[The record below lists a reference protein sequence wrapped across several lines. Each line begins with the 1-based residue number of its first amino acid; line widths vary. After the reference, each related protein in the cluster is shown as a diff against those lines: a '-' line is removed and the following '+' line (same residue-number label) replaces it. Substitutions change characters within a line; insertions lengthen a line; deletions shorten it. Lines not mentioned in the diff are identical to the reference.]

1 MSIMIIIS
9 GLTPRFIINKEAI
22 KNALSYGGYSFEEQC
37 IRNDF
42 DYELFKRVYNGD
54 LNLTIKELIHFA
66 NTFEISLNEFIIL
79 C

>member
-42 DYELFKRVYNGD
+42 DYELFKRV
-54 LNLTIKELIHFA
+54 
-66 NTFEISLNEFIIL
+66 
-79 C
+79 